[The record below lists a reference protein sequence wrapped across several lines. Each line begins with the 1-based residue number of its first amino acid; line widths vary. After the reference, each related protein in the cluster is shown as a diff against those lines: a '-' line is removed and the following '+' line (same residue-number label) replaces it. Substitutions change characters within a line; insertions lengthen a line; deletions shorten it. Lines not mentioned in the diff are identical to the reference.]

1 MNNPNMERTSASEVC
16 PKAKPYR
23 ERSVHNLLYL
33 KAALEQQGELVPT
46 DLLSALSSKGVVV

>member
-1 MNNPNMERTSASEVC
+1 MQTSVL
-16 PKAKPYR
+16 PKPRPYA

-46 DLLSALSSKGVVV
+46 DLLAALSAKGVIV